1 MVTIPDKLKKQLE
14 ELVKDKFI
22 TVYSDAPENIYISGS
37 LYLNTAF
44 CSNQIKEHTKSVVK
58 TIQPMTI
65 YDIFGNNDYN
75 SADKQRKLELIF
87 NLEKEV
93 EQLNKVKNS
102 IDLLKEF
109 CNNTNKENK

>member
-14 ELVKDKFI
+14 ELIKDKFI
-22 TVYSDAPENIYISGS
+22 TIYSDAPQNHHISS
-37 LYLNTAF
+37 ALFLNTAYG
-44 CSNQIKEHTKSVVK
+44 SNQIKEHTKSVVK
-58 TIQPMTI
+58 TIQEMTI

-75 SADKQRKLELIF
+75 NLDKQKKLELIF

-93 EQLNKVKNS
+93 EQLNKIKNS
-102 IDLLKEF
+102 IDVLKEF

>member
-22 TVYSDAPENIYISGS
+22 TVYSDTPQNVYISTT
-37 LYLNTAF
+37 LFLNTPYG
-44 CSNQIKEHTKSVVK
+44 SGQIKEHTKSVVK
-58 TIQPMTI
+58 TTQPMTI
-65 YDIFGNNDYN
+65 YDIFSNNNYN
-75 SADKQRKLELIF
+75 SIDKQKQLELIF

-102 IDLLKEF
+102 IDVLKEF